1 MSVPFWTADWS
12 VSFFFNNKKISV
24 SPFSVVRGRSLVKHK
39 LEEKLSQKNQ
49 PRRRTGNTLL
59 QGGKER
65 YWHRYHFFPLC
76 ILYSSA
82 RLRHQDSYL
91 FFFFFLFLCFVLV
104 SFLFWD
110 LRVPIFKRKSTK
122 FFVRSCGHFVQET
135 RVSFCTT
142 KCAGHFVFAS
152 PYIS

>member
-39 LEEKLSQKNQ
+39 LEEKLSQKTSQ
-49 PRRRTGNTLL
+49 EGEQATLSYRV
-59 QGGKER
+59 ER
-65 YWHRYHFFPLC
+65 KGTDIDIIFFRSVSC
-76 ILYSSA
+76 ILPRVYVTKTVTC
-82 RLRHQDSYL
+82 
-91 FFFFFLFLCFVLV
+91 FFFFLFLCFVLV

-110 LRVPIFKRKSTK
+110 LRVRIFKRKSTK